1 MENNHFAIVM
11 AGGIGA
17 RFWPSSTPDY
27 PKQFIDMIGNG
38 SSLLQTTFSRLEKI
52 VPKENIYI
60 VTQLRYQKIIL
71 NQLGGKLNEDQ
82 IISEPDRRNT
92 APCILLASLK
102 IQKRNPDAIII
113 VSPSDH
119 SIQNEVI
126 FKSDVEFA
134 LASAGNENLITF
146 GIVPTFPA
154 TGFGYVSVKADE
166 NRLKTVLEFTEKPD
180 ENKAKS
186 LIDSGNYYWNS
197 GIFVWS
203 VNAVIN
209 GFKEYVPKLFELFNA
224 GLSKLNTPDEKKFI
238 SENYP
243 LAENIS
249 IDYALLE
256 KSNLI
261 NLIPA
266 SFDWDDLGS
275 WKSIYDL
282 NTKDSANNVVINSNV
297 YLSQSF
303 NNLIKSK
310 PSKKIVISGLSDFI
324 IVDSEDVLM
333 ICPIN
338 KDQEVK
344 SLSEKVQNKLED

>member
-1 MENNHFAIVM
+1 MNNNHFAIVM

-17 RFWPSSTPDY
+17 RFWPSSTPEY
-27 PKQFIDMIGNG
+27 PKQFIDMIGDG
-38 SSLLQTTFSRLEKI
+38 SSLLQTTFGRLEKI
-52 VPKENIYI
+52 VPSANIYI
-60 VTQLRYQKIIL
+60 VTQLRYHKIIL
-71 NQLGGKLNEDQ
+71 DQLGDKLNEEQ
-82 IISEPDRRNT
+82 IICEPNRRNT
-92 APCILLASLK
+92 APSILLASLK
-102 IQKRNPDAIII
+102 IQKRNPGATII

-126 FKSDVEFA
+126 FKSDMEFA
-134 LASAGNENLITF
+134 LESAGEENLITF
-146 GIVPTFPA
+146 GIVPTYPA
-154 TGFGYVSVKADE
+154 TGFGYVSVKVDE

-180 ENKAKS
+180 EIKAKS

-209 GFKEYVPKLFELFNA
+209 GFKEYVPKLFKLFSA
-224 GLSKLNTPDEKKFI
+224 GFSKFNTPNEKKFI

-261 NLIPA
+261 HLIPA

-282 NTKDSANNVVINSNV
+282 NTKDEANNVVINTKV
-297 YLSQSF
+297 YLNHSS
-303 NNLIKSK
+303 NNLIKSN
-310 PSKKIVISGLSDFI
+310 PNKKIVISGLSDFI
-324 IVDSEDVLM
+324 IVDSQEVLM
-333 ICPIN
+333 ICPID

-344 SLSEKVQNKLED
+344 SLSEKVQKKLED

>member
-1 MENNHFAIVM
+1 MDNNHFAIVM
-11 AGGIGA
+11 AGGVGA

-27 PKQFIDMIGNG
+27 PKQFIDMLGNG

-52 VPKENIYI
+52 IPTENIYI

-71 NQLGGKLNEDQ
+71 DQLGDKLNEEQ
-82 IISEPDRRNT
+82 IICEPDRRNT

-102 IQKRNPDAIII
+102 IQKHNPDATII

-119 SIQNEVI
+119 SIQNELI
-126 FKSDVEFA
+126 FKSDMEFA
-134 LASAGNENLITF
+134 LASAGEENLITF
-146 GIVPTFPA
+146 GIIPTFPA
-154 TGFGYVSVKADE
+154 TGFGYISVKE
-166 NRLKTVLEFTEKPD
+166 EESRLKTVLEFTEKPD
-180 ENKAKS
+180 EIKAKS
-186 LIDSGNYYWNS
+186 LIESGNYYWNS

-209 GFKEYVPKLFELFNA
+209 GFKEYTPKLFDLLSA
-224 GLSKLNTPDEKKFI
+224 GFSILNTPDEKNFI

-261 NLIPA
+261 HLIPA

-282 NTKDSANNVVINSNV
+282 NTKDAANNVVINSKV
-297 YLSQSF
+297 YLNQSS
-303 NNLIKSK
+303 NNLIKSN
-310 PSKKIVISGLSDFI
+310 PNKKIVISGLSDFI

-333 ICPIN
+333 ICPID

-344 SLSEKVQNKLED
+344 NLSEKFQNKLKN

>member
-1 MENNHFAIVM
+1 MDNNHFAIVM
-11 AGGIGA
+11 AGGVGA

-27 PKQFIDMIGNG
+27 PKQFIDMLGNG

-52 VPKENIYI
+52 IPTENIYI
-60 VTQLRYQKIIL
+60 VTQFRYQKIIL
-71 NQLGGKLNEDQ
+71 DQLGDKLNEEQ
-82 IISEPDRRNT
+82 IICEPDRRNT

-102 IQKRNPDAIII
+102 IQKHNPDATII

-119 SIQNEVI
+119 SIQNELI
-126 FKSDVEFA
+126 FKSDMEFA
-134 LASAGNENLITF
+134 LASAGEENLITF
-146 GIVPTFPA
+146 GIIPTFPA
-154 TGFGYVSVKADE
+154 TGFGYISVKE
-166 NRLKTVLEFTEKPD
+166 EESRLKTVLEFTEKPD
-180 ENKAKS
+180 EIKAKS
-186 LIDSGNYYWNS
+186 LIESGNYYWNS

-209 GFKEYVPKLFELFNA
+209 GFKEYTPKLFDLLSA
-224 GLSKLNTPDEKKFI
+224 GFSILNTPDEKNFI

-261 NLIPA
+261 HLVPA

-282 NTKDSANNVVINSNV
+282 NTKDAANNVVINSKV
-297 YLSQSF
+297 YLNQST
-303 NNLIKSK
+303 NNLIKSN
-310 PSKKIVISGLSDFI
+310 PNKKIVISGLSDFI

-333 ICPIN
+333 ICPID

-344 SLSEKVQNKLED
+344 NLSEKFQNKLKN

>member
-1 MENNHFAIVM
+1 MDNNHFAIVM
-11 AGGIGA
+11 AGGVGA

-27 PKQFIDMIGNG
+27 PKQFIDMLGNG

-52 VPKENIYI
+52 IPTENIYI

-71 NQLGGKLNEDQ
+71 DQLGDKLNEEQ
-82 IISEPDRRNT
+82 IICEPDRRNT

-102 IQKRNPDAIII
+102 IQKHNPDATII

-119 SIQNEVI
+119 SIQNELI
-126 FKSDVEFA
+126 FKSDMEFA
-134 LASAGNENLITF
+134 LASAGEENLITF
-146 GIVPTFPA
+146 GIIPTFPA
-154 TGFGYVSVKADE
+154 TGFGYISVKE
-166 NRLKTVLEFTEKPD
+166 EESRLKTVLEFTEKPD
-180 ENKAKS
+180 EIKAKS
-186 LIDSGNYYWNS
+186 LIESGNYYWNS

-209 GFKEYVPKLFELFNA
+209 GFKEYTPKLFDLLSA
-224 GLSKLNTPDEKKFI
+224 GFSILNTPDEKNFI

-282 NTKDSANNVVINSNV
+282 NIKDAANNVVINSKV
-297 YLSQSF
+297 YLNQSY
-303 NNLIKSK
+303 NNLIKSN
-310 PSKKIVISGLSDFI
+310 PNKKIVISGLSDFI

-333 ICPIN
+333 ICPID

-344 SLSEKVQNKLED
+344 NLSEKFQNKLKN

>member
-1 MENNHFAIVM
+1 MDNNHFAIVM

-52 VPKENIYI
+52 VPTENIYI

-71 NQLGGKLNEDQ
+71 DQLGDKLNEDQ

-102 IQKRNPDAIII
+102 IQKRNPNAIII

-119 SIQNEVI
+119 SIKNEVI
-126 FKSDVEFA
+126 FKSDMEFA

-146 GIVPTFPA
+146 GIEPTFPA
-154 TGFGYVSVKADE
+154 TGFGYISVIADE

-209 GFKEYVPKLFELFNA
+209 GFKENAPKLFDLFNA
-224 GLSKLNTPDEKKFI
+224 GFSKLNTPDEKKFI
-238 SENYP
+238 SKKYP

-249 IDYALLE
+249 IDYALME

-261 NLIPA
+261 NMIPA

-282 NTKDSANNVVINSNV
+282 NTKDAANNVVINSKV
-297 YLSQSF
+297 YLYQSS
-303 NNLIKSK
+303 NNLIKSD
-310 PSKKIVISGLSDFI
+310 PNKKIVISGLNDFI

>member
-1 MENNHFAIVM
+1 M

-27 PKQFIDMIGNG
+27 PKQFIDMLGNG

-52 VPKENIYI
+52 IPTENIYI

-71 NQLGGKLNEDQ
+71 DQLGDKLNEEQ
-82 IISEPDRRNT
+82 IICEPDRRNT

-102 IQKRNPDAIII
+102 IQKHNPDATII

-119 SIQNEVI
+119 SIQNELI
-126 FKSDVEFA
+126 FKSDMEFA
-134 LASAGNENLITF
+134 LASAGEENLITF
-146 GIVPTFPA
+146 GIIPTFPA
-154 TGFGYVSVKADE
+154 TGFGYISVKE
-166 NRLKTVLEFTEKPD
+166 EESRLKTVLEFTEKPD
-180 ENKAKS
+180 EIKAKS
-186 LIDSGNYYWNS
+186 LIESGNYYWNS

-209 GFKEYVPKLFELFNA
+209 GFKEYTPKLFDLLSA
-224 GLSKLNTPDEKKFI
+224 GFSILNTPDEKNFI

-261 NLIPA
+261 HLVPA

-282 NTKDSANNVVINSNV
+282 NTKDAANNVVINSKV
-297 YLSQSF
+297 YLNQSS
-303 NNLIKSK
+303 NNLIKSN
-310 PSKKIVISGLSDFI
+310 PNKKIVISGLSDFI

-333 ICPIN
+333 ICPID

-344 SLSEKVQNKLED
+344 SLSEKVQNKIED

>member
-1 MENNHFAIVM
+1 M

-27 PKQFIDMIGNG
+27 PKQFIDMTGNG

-52 VPKENIYI
+52 VPTENIYI
-60 VTQLRYQKIIL
+60 VTQFRYQNIIL
-71 NQLGGKLNEDQ
+71 DQLGDKLNEDQ

-102 IQKRNPDAIII
+102 IQKRNPKAIII

-119 SIQNEVI
+119 SIKNEVI
-126 FKSDVEFA
+126 FKSDMEFA

-146 GIVPTFPA
+146 AIEPTFPA
-154 TGFGYVSVKADE
+154 TGFGYISVIADE

-209 GFKEYVPKLFELFNA
+209 GFKENAPKLFDLFNA
-224 GLSKLNTPDEKKFI
+224 GFSKLNTPNEKKFI
-238 SENYP
+238 SKKYP

-249 IDYALLE
+249 IDYALME

-261 NLIPA
+261 NMIRA
-266 SFDWDDLGS
+266 SFVWADLGS
-275 WKSIYDL
+275 WKSLYDL
-282 NTKDSANNVVINSNV
+282 NTKDAANNDVINSKV
-297 YLSQSF
+297 Y
-303 NNLIKSK
+303 
-310 PSKKIVISGLSDFI
+310 
-324 IVDSEDVLM
+324 
-333 ICPIN
+333 
-338 KDQEVK
+338 
-344 SLSEKVQNKLED
+344 

>member
-1 MENNHFAIVM
+1 M

-17 RFWPSSTPDY
+17 RFWPSSTLDY
-27 PKQFIDMIGNG
+27 PKQFIDMLGNG
-38 SSLLQTTFSRLEKI
+38 NSLLQTTFSRLKKI
-52 VPKENIYI
+52 VPSENIYI

-71 NQLGGKLNEDQ
+71 DQLGDELDQEQ
-82 IISEPDRRNT
+82 IIFEPDRRNT

-102 IQKRNPDAIII
+102 IQKRNPLAKII

-119 SIQNEVI
+119 SIQNEMI
-126 FKSDVEFA
+126 FKSDMEFA
-134 LASAGNENLITF
+134 LASAREENLITF
-146 GIVPTFPA
+146 GIVPTFPS
-154 TGFGYVSVKADE
+154 TGFGYVSVKAE
-166 NRLKTVLEFTEKPD
+166 ESRLKTVLEFTEKPN
-180 ENKAKS
+180 EVKAKS

-203 VNAVIN
+203 VNAVIK
-209 GFKEYVPKLFELFNA
+209 GFKEYVPKLFDLFSA
-224 GLSKLNTPDEKKFI
+224 GFSSLNTPNEKKFI
-238 SENYP
+238 FENYP

-249 IDYALLE
+249 IDYALME

-282 NTKDSANNVVINSNV
+282 NSKDEANNVVINTKA
-297 YLSQSF
+297 YLKQSS
-303 NNLIKSK
+303 NNLIKSS
-310 PSKKIVISGLSDFI
+310 PNKKIVISGLSNFI
-324 IVDSEDVLM
+324 IVDSEEVLM
-333 ICPIN
+333 ICPID

-344 SLSEKVQNKLED
+344 SLSEKVKNKLED

>member
-1 MENNHFAIVM
+1 MDNNHFAIVM
-11 AGGIGA
+11 AGGVGA

-27 PKQFIDMIGNG
+27 PKQFIDMLGNG

-52 VPKENIYI
+52 IPTENIYI

-71 NQLGGKLNEDQ
+71 DQLGDKLNEEQ
-82 IISEPDRRNT
+82 IICEPDRRNT

-102 IQKRNPDAIII
+102 IQKHNPDATII

-119 SIQNEVI
+119 SIQNELI
-126 FKSDVEFA
+126 FKSDMEFA
-134 LASAGNENLITF
+134 LASAGEENLITF
-146 GIVPTFPA
+146 GIIPTFPA
-154 TGFGYVSVKADE
+154 TGFGYISVKE
-166 NRLKTVLEFTEKPD
+166 EESRLKTVLEFTEKPD
-180 ENKAKS
+180 EIKAKS
-186 LIDSGNYYWNS
+186 LIESGNYYWNS

-209 GFKEYVPKLFELFNA
+209 GFKEYTPKLFDLLSA
-224 GLSKLNTPDEKKFI
+224 GFSILNTPDEKNFI

-261 NLIPA
+261 HLVPA

-282 NTKDSANNVVINSNV
+282 NTKDAANNVVINSKV
-297 YLSQSF
+297 YLNQST
-303 NNLIKSK
+303 NNLIKSN
-310 PSKKIVISGLSDFI
+310 PNKKIVISGLSDFI

-333 ICPIN
+333 ICPID

-344 SLSEKVQNKLED
+344 NLSEKFQNKLKN